1 MTTSD
6 TDKNPVPRSSR
17 KPVLTHTSPK
27 RLLNPASGFL
37 SGYTHTLNPYVGCA
51 FSCSYCYVREMPV
64 AKFRGAPWGGWVD
77 IKAETAAQLG
87 RELERAGRKAPV
99 TVFMSSSTDP
109 YQPAEY
115 EARVTRSWLEAMAD
129 SDALQFVMV
138 QTRSPLV
145 TRDLD
150 VLQRLG
156 SRVRVSMTIETDLDA
171 MRKLFSPAA
180 PPIAARLNA
189 LRQLAEAGIQTQAA
203 VSPLL
208 PCSGEFAA
216 RLAATGVQR
225 VALDDYFRGDG
236 SLGRRTER
244 LGIRE
249 LYVRHGLEAWYDRE
263 ALDRVRAELE
273 AQFGADLVRVS
284 QEGFL
289 P

>member
-1 MTTSD
+1 M
-6 TDKNPVPRSSR
+6 
-17 KPVLTHTSPK
+17 KPELTHTSPK

-37 SGYTHTLNPYVGCA
+37 AGYTHTLNPYVGCA
-51 FSCSYCYVREMPV
+51 FACSYCYVREMPV
-64 AKFRGAPWGGWVD
+64 AKFRGVPWGQWVD
-77 IKAETAAQLG
+77 VKADSAALLR
-87 RELERAGRKAPV
+87 RELDRAGRKAPV
-99 TVFMSSSTDP
+99 TIFLSSSTDP

-115 EARVTRSWLEAMAD
+115 KARLTRSWLEAMAD
-129 SDALQFVMV
+129 SEALQFVMV

-156 SRVRVSMTIETDLDA
+156 SRVRVSMTVETDLDA
-171 MRKLFSPAA
+171 MRKLFTPAA
-180 PPIAARLNA
+180 PPIAARLQA
-189 LRQLAEAGIQTQAA
+189 LQRLAEAGIPTQAA

-208 PCSGEFAA
+208 PCSGELAS
-216 RLAATGVQR
+216 RLADTGVQR

-249 LYVRHGLEAWYDRE
+249 LYARHGLEAWYDRA
-263 ALDRVRAELE
+263 ALERVREELE
-273 AQFGADLVRVS
+273 RRFGAERVRVS
-284 QEGFL
+284 QDGFL